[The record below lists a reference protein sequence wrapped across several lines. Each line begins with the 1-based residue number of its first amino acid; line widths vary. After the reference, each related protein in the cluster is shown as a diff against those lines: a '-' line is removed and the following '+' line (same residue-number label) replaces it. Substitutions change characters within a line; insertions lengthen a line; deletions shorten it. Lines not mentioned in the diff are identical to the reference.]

1 MIRKHTHFYYHT
13 VQESPERKKMKITS
27 SIALLA
33 SLAATAAAFTPAA
46 TTTSSRSV
54 ALSATRR
61 ESIEQLFGTTASA
74 LSAGVLLKTSSQPA
88 NAASSAEEAEYNEL
102 INVLKARSESNSEAN
117 KNYAM
122 RSDKLSQRDFDDVK
136 TRRPKLIIVST
147 TKGNKILTKEE
158 FNTFKEDGKID
169 VIYGTRMKQG
179 GGEMKDYNDI
189 TYVLKD

>member
-1 MIRKHTHFYYHT
+1 
-13 VQESPERKKMKITS
+13 MKIAS

-33 SLAATAAAFTPAA
+33 SLAATTASAFTPAN
-46 TTTSSRSV
+46 SSISSSI

-61 ESIEQLFGTTASA
+61 ESIEQLASA
-74 LSAGVLLKTSSQPA
+74 LSAGVLLTATTTSSQPA
-88 NAASSAEEAEYNEL
+88 NAVSAEEAEYNEL
-102 INVLKARSESNSEAN
+102 INVLKARSDQNSEAN

>member
-1 MIRKHTHFYYHT
+1 
-13 VQESPERKKMKITS
+13 MKIAS

-33 SLAATAAAFTPAA
+33 SLAATTASAFTPAA
-46 TTTSSRSV
+46 TTTSSSSV

-74 LSAGVLLKTSSQPA
+74 LSAGILLTTTTSSQPA
-88 NAASSAEEAEYNEL
+88 NGVSAEEAEYNEL
-102 INVLKARSESNSEAN
+102 INVLKARSDQNSEAN

>member
-1 MIRKHTHFYYHT
+1 
-13 VQESPERKKMKITS
+13 MKIAS

-46 TTTSSRSV
+46 TTSSSSSV
-54 ALSATRR
+54 LSATRR

-74 LSAGVLLKTSSQPA
+74 LSAGIILTTTTSQPA
-88 NAASSAEEAEYNEL
+88 NAVSAEEAEYNEL
-102 INVLKARSESNSEAN
+102 INVLKARSDQNSEAN

>member
-1 MIRKHTHFYYHT
+1 
-13 VQESPERKKMKITS
+13 MKISS

-33 SLAATAAAFTPAA
+33 SLAATTASAFTPAA
-46 TTTSSRSV
+46 TSTRSCSSV

-61 ESIEQLFGTTASA
+61 ESIEQLASA
-74 LSAGVLLKTSSQPA
+74 LSAGILLTTTTASQPV
-88 NAASSAEEAEYNEL
+88 NAASAEEAEYNEL
-102 INVLKARSESNSEAN
+102 INVLKARSETNSEAN

>member
-1 MIRKHTHFYYHT
+1 
-13 VQESPERKKMKITS
+13 MKITS
-27 SIALLA
+27 SIALFA
-33 SLAATAAAFTPAA
+33 SLAATTASAFTPAA
-46 TTTSSRSV
+46 TTTSSSSV

-61 ESIEQLFGTTASA
+61 ESIEQLASA
-74 LSAGVLLKTSSQPA
+74 LSAGVLLTTTTSQPA
-88 NAASSAEEAEYNEL
+88 NAVSAEEAEYNEL
-102 INVLKARSESNSEAN
+102 INVLKARSDQNSEAN

>member
-1 MIRKHTHFYYHT
+1 
-13 VQESPERKKMKITS
+13 MKISS

-33 SLAATAAAFTPAA
+33 SLAATTASAFTPAA
-46 TTTSSRSV
+46 TSTRSCSSV

-61 ESIEQLFGTTASA
+61 ESIEQLASA
-74 LSAGVLLKTSSQPA
+74 LSAGILLTTTTSEPA
-88 NAASSAEEAEYNEL
+88 NAVSAEEAEYNEL
-102 INVLKARSESNSEAN
+102 INVLKARSDQNSEAN

>member
-1 MIRKHTHFYYHT
+1 
-13 VQESPERKKMKITS
+13 MKIAS

-46 TTTSSRSV
+46 TSSSSSSV

-74 LSAGVLLKTSSQPA
+74 LSAGVLLTATTTSQPA
-88 NAASSAEEAEYNEL
+88 NAVSAEEAEYNEL
-102 INVLKARSESNSEAN
+102 INVLKARSDQNSEAN

>member
-1 MIRKHTHFYYHT
+1 
-13 VQESPERKKMKITS
+13 MKITS

-46 TTTSSRSV
+46 TSRSSL

-61 ESIEQLFGTTASA
+61 ESIEQLASA
-74 LSAGVLLKTSSQPA
+74 LSAGVLLTTTSSQPA
-88 NAASSAEEAEYNEL
+88 NAVSAEEAEYNEL
-102 INVLKARSESNSEAN
+102 INVLKARSDQNSEAN

>member
-1 MIRKHTHFYYHT
+1 MHTPSFRARFVH
-13 VQESPERKKMKITS
+13 RS
-27 SIALLA
+27 S
-33 SLAATAAAFTPAA
+33 
-46 TTTSSRSV
+46 SV

-61 ESIEQLFGTTASA
+61 ESIEQLASA
-74 LSAGVLLKTSSQPA
+74 LSAGVILTTTTSSQPA
-88 NAASSAEEAEYNEL
+88 NAVSAEEAEYNEL
-102 INVLKARSESNSEAN
+102 INVLKARSDQNSEAN

-158 FNTFKEDGKID
+158 FNTFKEDGRID
-169 VIYGTRMKQG
+169 VIYGTRMKQV

-189 TYVLKD
+189 TYVLKY

>member
-1 MIRKHTHFYYHT
+1 
-13 VQESPERKKMKITS
+13 MKITS

-46 TTTSSRSV
+46 TSSSSSSV

-61 ESIEQLFGTTASA
+61 ESIEQLASA
-74 LSAGVLLKTSSQPA
+74 LSAGILLTATTTSQPA
-88 NAASSAEEAEYNEL
+88 NAVSAEEAEYNEL
-102 INVLKARSESNSEAN
+102 INVLKARSDQNSEAN

-158 FNTFKEDGKID
+158 FNTFKEDGRID